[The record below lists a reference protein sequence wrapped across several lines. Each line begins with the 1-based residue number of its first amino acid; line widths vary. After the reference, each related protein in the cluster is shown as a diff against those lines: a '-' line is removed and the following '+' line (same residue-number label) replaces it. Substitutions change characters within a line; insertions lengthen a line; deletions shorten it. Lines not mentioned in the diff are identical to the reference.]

1 MAAQAKAADIAQAL
15 FGHIRGMGSTQP
27 IAYPNVSFAP
37 PDDGKFLSVAFMP
50 NRVRGDMI
58 RFEDANEATGLLQ
71 IAVYWPLNAGMIAPQ
86 RVADS
91 IITHFAR
98 GTVINA
104 DGFAVRVIED
114 PWSSTPLTDESRA
127 MIPVTIPWRA
137 Y

>member
-1 MAAQAKAADIAQAL
+1 MAAQAKAADIAEAL
-15 FGHIRGMGSTQP
+15 FGRVKDMGAPQP
-27 IAYPNVSFAP
+27 VAYPNIKFSPPADSKYLAVS
-37 PDDGKFLSVAFMP
+37 FMP
-50 NRVRGDMI
+50 NRTRGDMI
-58 RFEDANEATGLLQ
+58 RFEDPNESAGLLQ

-91 IITHFAR
+91 IIAHFAR
-98 GTVINA
+98 GTVIKA

-114 PWSSTPLTDESRA
+114 PWSSTPLTDDVRA